1 VRSKQAGLGFKF
13 RRLRSGFFQ
22 VTELKSGGAAKAS
35 GLVLIGDTLS
45 AVEGQ
50 TTCGMASKEL
60 ADILLGPPGT
70 GCLLH
75 LVRGAKQ
82 TMEVRG

>member
-22 VTELKSGGAAKAS
+22 VTGLKSGGAAEAS
-35 GLVLIGDTLS
+35 GLVLIGDTLT

-50 TTCGMASKEL
+50 TTFGMACKEVG
-60 ADILLGPPGT
+60 DILLGPPSSS
-70 GCLLH
+70 CLLH
-75 LVRGAKQ
+75 LVRGANQ
-82 TMEVRG
+82 TMEVSG